1 MAGLRAAVAAA
12 ELGTE
17 VAIVSK
23 PSCASPEIMGF
34 NAPVMP
40 GDSKELYFSDIEQ
53 SGYGINDSRLAMVLS
68 EHVLDEVTYLEG
80 LGLEFDRDAE
90 GRYLPIHTLGT
101 AYPRLIKT
109 GVSSGSAEMRIL
121 KTRCGELGVK
131 QYAPV
136 DILGLLVSRG
146 PCPRRLRPGPGLRG
160 AAALHSERRCTRHRR
175 LRGHAELFYLPEG
188 PHRRRL
194 RHGL

>member
-1 MAGLRAAVAAA
+1 MDFRTISTEVLVIGGGVAGLRAAVAAA

-109 GVSSGSAEMRIL
+109 GVSSGSANRPSPSAQPRAAKL
-121 KTRCGELGVK
+121 SRPPRVSVRSSA
-131 QYAPV
+131 AP
-136 DILGLLVSRG
+136 GSAQ
-146 PCPRRLRPGPGLRG
+146 PRTSIR
-160 AAALHSERRCTRHRR
+160 AHC
-175 LRGHAELFYLPEG
+175 
-188 PHRRRL
+188 
-194 RHGL
+194 